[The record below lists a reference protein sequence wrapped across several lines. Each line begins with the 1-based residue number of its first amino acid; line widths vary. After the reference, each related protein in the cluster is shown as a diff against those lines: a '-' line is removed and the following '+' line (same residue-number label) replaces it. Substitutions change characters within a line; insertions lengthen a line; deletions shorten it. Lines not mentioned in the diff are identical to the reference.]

1 MSDTT
6 QGSSIRDTLTAA
18 FDQQEKPEATSE
30 TPTSGSQQETPQP
43 QSQTTG
49 RERDESGRFAAK
61 KEAPTEANPPE
72 EKPAQAEQK
81 QGTQAQPADAPPIEK
96 APQSWTPA
104 AREEWAKVPPAIR
117 QQVVKREQEVS
128 RLLNE
133 TAGVRKFHQEFEATL
148 APYKDMLSAP
158 PVQVVGN
165 LLQTAAVLHRG
176 STSDKA
182 ALVATIMKGYGVSAD
197 AVADALEGKGGV
209 GQPAQSQYRDP
220 RVDDLLRRQQEEDQR
235 TQQAAMAEARGA
247 LQAFEATSPEFLEDV
262 REDMIVLLSTN
273 RAKTYEE
280 AYRKAC
286 AMSEE
291 VGKVLKQ
298 RQEQQR
304 QTAQA
309 ATVRARN
316 AASSVRNEPAAPG
329 NGAQPSSLRGA
340 LEAAFAAHSGR

>member
-6 QGSSIRDTLTAA
+6 QGSIRDTLAAA
-18 FDQQEKPEATSE
+18 FDQQEKPEAAPQ
-30 TPTSGSQQETPQP
+30 TPVEPPQGTPAQQP
-43 QSQTTG
+43 QTTG

-61 KEAPTEANPPE
+61 KEAPTETKPPE

-81 QGTQAQPADAPPIEK
+81 QEVQTQGAEAAPVEK

-104 AREEWAKVPPAIR
+104 AREEWAKVPAAIR

-133 TAGVRKFHQEFEATL
+133 TAGVRKFYQEFEAAL

-176 STSDKA
+176 SASDKA
-182 ALVATIMKGYGVSAD
+182 ALVATIMKGYGVSPD
-197 AVADALEGKGGV
+197 AVADALEGK
-209 GQPAQSQYRDP
+209 AQSTQQSQPQYRDP
-220 RVDDLLRRQQEEDQR
+220 RVDELLRRQQQEEQR
-235 TQQAAMAEARGA
+235 AQQATMTEAQGA

-262 REDMIVLLSTN
+262 RDDMIVLLSTN

-291 VGKVLKQ
+291 VGKILKQ

-309 ATVRARN
+309 ATARARN
-316 AASSVRNEPAAPG
+316 AASSVRNEPAAPS
-329 NGAQPSSLRGA
+329 NGAQPTSIRGA